1 MLQRLVFRICFKWSS
16 WVLIGFLLLY
26 IYVVALYF
34 LYTNQTEVERYVLE
48 EKERDIVEHPVH
60 NHLIAD
66 VRGLPKGF
74 KSWSEV
80 RCSTFII
87 CS

>member
-1 MLQRLVFRICFKWSS
+1 MVQRLIFRICFKWSS

-26 IYVVALYF
+26 VYVVALYF

-48 EKERDIVEHPVH
+48 ENEKDVVEHPIH
-60 NHLIAD
+60 SHSIAEL
-66 VRGLPKGF
+66 RELPKGF

-80 RCSTFII
+80 CCLTFIA
-87 CS
+87 